1 MVIPL
6 PSEAE
11 KIDNIIAGLT
21 DDRAVGI
28 QTVFGGALS
37 KDKLKEWRKHFN
49 EPDDL
54 TPALDATLSRVPEDF
69 CVLREGHK
77 FSVRSL

>member
-37 KDKLKEWRKHFN
+37 KDRLKEWRKHFN
-49 EPDDL
+49 EP
-54 TPALDATLSRVPEDF
+54 TI
-69 CVLREGHK
+69 
-77 FSVRSL
+77 